1 MSDSTTLVFPAVG
14 ESAFRYLRRAVAHGE
29 RVIGAASVAVSDFDS
44 AWGRLQHLPSIHE
57 PNFEGEFVSL
67 LEQHGI
73 KRVYCPVSS
82 VHDHVRRLIQTR
94 SCSVELVGMSP
105 IREQMSEHYN
115 LMRRA
120 RAAHGFA
127 SVCSGMDSVV
137 APIEVAGVLRQA
149 GLIYGESND
158 DKLAAV
164 IGVFASAPQGDVVE
178 VGSLMGRSAFVL
190 RYLSWRY
197 AIGAVLTVDPWS
209 AGEAVQHQ
217 SPKGFQSLVDEW
229 DFEVLA
235 EGFFVNMIPL
245 CSDNHAHLRMT
256 SERGHDVY
264 TRERAATALNGKQVG
279 FLGGISVLHIDG
291 NHDFDA
297 VRLDCELWLPHL
309 QPHGWLVLDDYIW
322 AHGDGPYRVGNS
334 ILEKLAQ
341 QIDCSFVAGK
351 ALFVRFNSKL
361 TPAMITAALAG

>member
-29 RVIGAASVAVSDFDS
+29 RVMGAASVAVGDFDA
-44 AWGRLQHLPSIHE
+44 AWGTLKHLPSIHE
-57 PNFEGEFVSL
+57 PNFEREFVSL
-67 LEQHGI
+67 LEQHAI
-73 KRVYCPVSS
+73 NRVYCPVSS
-82 VHDHVRRLIQTR
+82 VHDHVRRLIQAR
-94 SCSVELVGMSP
+94 RWGVELVGMSP
-105 IREQMSEHYN
+105 IREQMSEHYS

-120 RAAHGFA
+120 QSAHAFA
-127 SVCSGMDSVV
+127 SVCGETSTVL

-158 DKLAAV
+158 DKLAAL
-164 IGVFASAPQGDVVE
+164 IGVFTSAPSGDVVE

-197 AIGAVLTVDPWS
+197 GIGAVLTVDPWS

-217 SPKGFQSLVDEW
+217 SPKDFQALVDEW

-235 EGFFVNMIPL
+235 EGFFVNMVPL

-256 SERGHDVY
+256 SARGHEIY
-264 TRERAATALNGKQVG
+264 TRERAATALNGKRVQFSG
-279 FLGGISVLHIDG
+279 AISVLHIDG

-297 VRLDCELWLPHL
+297 VRLDCELWLPHM

-334 ILEKLAQ
+334 LLEKLAQ
-341 QIDCSFVAGK
+341 QIDCSFTAGK
-351 ALFVRFNSKL
+351 ALFVRFNSRL
-361 TPAMITAALAG
+361 SAAMITAALAG